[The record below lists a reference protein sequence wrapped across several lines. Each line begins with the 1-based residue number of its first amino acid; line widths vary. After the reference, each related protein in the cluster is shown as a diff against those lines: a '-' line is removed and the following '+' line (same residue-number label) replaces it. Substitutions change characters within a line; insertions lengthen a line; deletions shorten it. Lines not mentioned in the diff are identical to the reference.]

1 MEGLIGRARQTS
13 YIVPGLEL
21 VIRDQRS
28 SEMVEEK
35 FRHDGGIAEFVE
47 FLSHGEPVTDILRL
61 QGTDTFTETVPLL
74 DDKGHMT
81 PQEVERELTVD
92 VAVRWDTAY
101 DTELRSFVN
110 VIATPKGGTARQRL
124 RGRAH
129 QDLQRLHARRQ
140 GAQGRRHRRHQGR
153 RAWRASPRW

>member
-1 MEGLIGRARQTS
+1 MAKGRTGTRIRFWPDRQIFTKDAGFEMEGLIGRARQTS

-21 VIRDQRS
+21 VIRDQRTA
-28 SEMVEEK
+28 EVVEEK

-81 PQEVERELTVD
+81 PQEIERELTVD
-92 VAVRWDTAY
+92 VARAVGHGVRHRGALVRQRDRDA
-101 DTELRSFVN
+101 EGRH
-110 VIATPKGGTARQRL
+110 PRQRL
-124 RGRAH
+124 RRA
-129 QDLQRLHARRQ
+129 R
-140 GAQGRRHRRHQGR
+140 
-153 RAWRASPRW
+153 